1 MLRRTYECFSA
12 IGWCLTSF
20 CLAHS
25 PNLPATQGVTRA
37 PAGSN
42 SPAWT
47 HPPNCTG
54 KFWWSRMLTFTANYH
69 FFVEGILPSKRPNNS
84 WLGLYPPEM
93 LSQNARLC
101 HQDRTNLAN
110 LHRRLGVRV
119 WMLRGRHV
127 IDLARLHRMYLS
139 ISVESVTHCL

>member
-1 MLRRTYECFSA
+1 MF
-12 IGWCLTSF
+12 
-20 CLAHS
+20 
-25 PNLPATQGVTRA
+25 VT
-37 PAGSN
+37 
-42 SPAWT
+42 AWT

-84 WLGLYPPEM
+84 WLGPYHPGILSQNARLCHQDRTNGILPSKRPNNSWLGLYPPEM
-93 LSQNARLC
+93 LSQNVSLC